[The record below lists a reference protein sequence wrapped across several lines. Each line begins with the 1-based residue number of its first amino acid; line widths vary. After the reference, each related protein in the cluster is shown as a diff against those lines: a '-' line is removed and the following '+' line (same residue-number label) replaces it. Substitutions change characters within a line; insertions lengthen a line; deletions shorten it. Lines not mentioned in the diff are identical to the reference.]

1 MPRKKDSK
9 AKISKSARLR
19 NKLKLSSKGNTYF
32 SLINQG
38 FEKNLVLS
46 IFSFNSLILL
56 ISQKNIA

>member
-32 SLINQG
+32 SLINRG